1 MELAKVTSKG
11 QITIPVAIRRK
22 LGLKTGSQ
30 ILFVEEDGR
39 IVMMNPTIHAV
50 LQAQKAFAGVA
61 ESLGIK
67 TEQDVVDLVKEVRR
81 EMAAERATENVAAP
95 ERTAQAF

>member
-11 QITIPVAIRRK
+11 QITIPAAIRRK
-22 LGLKTGSQ
+22 YGMTPGKKV
-30 ILFVEEDGR
+30 LFLEEDGR
-39 IVMMNPTIHAV
+39 VVMANPSVQALIE
-50 LQAQKAFAGVA
+50 LQKEFAGVA

-81 EMAAERATENVAAP
+81 EMVAERAQNLQVS
-95 ERTAQAF
+95 